1 MPFPLLKLMICES
14 PCLFKKNMNL
24 LLAGW
29 VLVAAHKLS
38 LVSESW
44 GLLPSR
50 GAWASNCGEG
60 AEALGARAS
69 VVAAQ
74 GH

>member
-1 MPFPLLKLMICES
+1 
-14 PCLFKKNMNL
+14 MNL